1 MKKSM
6 KNLNIILASMALCI
20 SVLSAGCSD
29 SSNKN
34 NSPGAGTKS
43 TPTVSIA
50 NAHPGAGRIVVLG
63 DSLAAGHK
71 ATVDD
76 VKPAGC
82 MKQFPNEF
90 IADLAVPG
98 LTSEEITAKLRIV
111 EGTHPK
117 LIFVSSGGND
127 TMLDHKQPG
136 AYPENKTLNEM
147 NDMFDF
153 LLQTGAVVAYLS
165 VNPPVP
171 YAGRMSAITQ
181 MAQSKGIIIVDGMN
195 GFWQN
200 PNLMADTIHPN
211 DAGYKIMCDRTI
223 EAIKGYYP

>member
-1 MKKSM
+1 M
-6 KNLNIILASMALCI
+6 KNLIFKINLILATAAVGLY
-20 SVLSAGCSD
+20 VLTSGCSD
-29 SSNKN
+29 ASNKN
-34 NSPGAGTKS
+34 NSAGAGTRS
-43 TPTVSIA
+43 TPTYSIA

-71 ATVDD
+71 ATIDD

-82 MKQFPNEF
+82 MKQLPNEF

-98 LTSEEITAKLRIV
+98 LTSEEISAKLRIV

-127 TMLDHKQPG
+127 TLLDHNRPG

-165 VNPPVP
+165 INPPVP

-181 MAQSKGIIIVDGMN
+181 MAQNKGIIIIDGMN

-211 DAGYKIMCDRTI
+211 DSGYKIMCDRTI
-223 EAIKGYYP
+223 DAIKGYYP